1 LGDRERDCWEPLL
14 NIADL
19 AGGAWPKMARSAA
32 IAINANRQIQMS
44 YAEMLLIDIHKIF
57 TTRKVD
63 KMFTM
68 TLLSHLHDLEDRP
81 WGAIMAGD
89 KPMTA
94 NNLAGKLKNFNV
106 SPHSVR
112 IGAQVLSGYTYTYT
126 DFAESFERHV
136 KPHVDSRSPD
146 GLEPE
151 PETEPAQ
158 PVVDVR
164 ADTPIQSSL
173 LMSLD
178 TEDCTEE
185 EVNAE

>member
-1 LGDRERDCWEPLL
+1 
-14 NIADL
+14 
-19 AGGAWPKMARSAA
+19 MARSAA

-94 NNLAGKLKNFNV
+94 NNLAGKLKT
-106 SPHSVR
+106 S
-112 IGAQVLSGYTYTYT
+112 TYHLT
-126 DFAESFERHV
+126 
-136 KPHVDSRSPD
+136 
-146 GLEPE
+146 L
-151 PETEPAQ
+151 
-158 PVVDVR
+158 
-164 ADTPIQSSL
+164 
-173 LMSLD
+173 
-178 TEDCTEE
+178 
-185 EVNAE
+185 